1 MSSQEIAFHPLA
13 NIFPLLEGQQFRELV
28 EDIRIHGLREP
39 IILYDGAILDGRN
52 RFNAC
57 YAAQV
62 ATRFKTYDGK
72 DALAFVISKNLR
84 RRHLDASQRA
94 LIAAQISD
102 FGINNDGRGRPRK
115 AGARDK
121 AGRLLLP
128 LKNPDR
134 PAKQAKYPAENRLSE
149 VGVGQ
154 GKGKRRAHIG
164 DGFGMDIET
173 AATLMNVSIP
183 TIRDAKHVL
192 RNGSPGLIAA
202 VQSGTASVSAGKEF
216 SVLPKEQQDKILKSG
231 GAASVSVM
239 GKRVKERRLNKRR
252 IERAAGAETKS
263 AIFDHIKIG
272 DGRSIGNLSLIHIF
286 TFAATL
292 CLAHACAAI
301 TRGSRAMAA
310 R

>member
-1 MSSQEIAFHPLA
+1 M
-13 NIFPLLEGQQFRELV
+13 
-28 EDIRIHGLREP
+28 
-39 IILYDGAILDGRN
+39 
-52 RFNAC
+52 
-57 YAAQV
+57 
-62 ATRFKTYDGK
+62 
-72 DALAFVISKNLR
+72 
-84 RRHLDASQRA
+84 DASQRA

-272 DGRSIGNLSLIHIF
+272 DGRSIGNITIGEVPELSERLLIVVDILLAASGHVANAEQSAKIRSVLNENS
-286 TFAATL
+286 FAKIVDDVRRKRTQKRSATK
-292 CLAHACAAI
+292 
-301 TRGSRAMAA
+301 
-310 R
+310 